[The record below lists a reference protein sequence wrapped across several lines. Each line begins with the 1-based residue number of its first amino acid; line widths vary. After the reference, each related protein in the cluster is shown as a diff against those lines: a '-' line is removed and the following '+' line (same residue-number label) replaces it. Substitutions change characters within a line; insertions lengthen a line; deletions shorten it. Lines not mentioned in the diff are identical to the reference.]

1 MNVCLEMDA
10 LFPCVMSKPFCCCRK
25 RLEQQ
30 QKMLEEDRK
39 RRQFEEQKQKLRLL
53 SSVKPKVRP
62 ASHQESARQDK
73 DREMVCSH
81 QVQNHSSIGAGLLN
95 VSVCSVDRLY
105 TDWRKKPRRCLRGHQ
120 GQLGWL

>member
-1 MNVCLEMDA
+1 MDA
-10 LFPCVMSKPFCCCRK
+10 LFPYVMSQPFCCCRK

-73 DREMVCSH
+73 DRETKCKSIR
-81 QVQNHSSIGAGLLN
+81 SIGAGFLN
-95 VSVCSVDRLY
+95 VSVFDRLY
-105 TDWRKKPRRCLRGHQ
+105 SDWRKKPRRCLRGHQ
-120 GQLGWL
+120 GKLGWL